1 MQVLGRIKVTV
12 DGNAVL
18 TEKGAKISLGG
29 AKRTPVVASDGSV
42 HHSEEMMEA
51 TVEFSALMVP
61 TFDPQVMHNSKDVT
75 INFLGDNG
83 IKYVMSNGI
92 SQNPPDV
99 SDDGK
104 CAFSFFGDAAQKQ

>member
-1 MQVLGRIKVTV
+1 MQVLGRIKVAV
-12 DGNAVL
+12 DGNPVL
-18 TEKGAKISLGG
+18 TEKGAKLNTGG
-29 AKRTPVVASDGSV
+29 PKRAPVVASDGSV
-42 HHSEEMMEA
+42 HYSEEMVEA
-51 TVEFSALMVP
+51 MIEFSALMVP
-61 TFDPQVMHNSKDVT
+61 TFDPQALHNAKNVT

-92 SQNPPDV
+92 SQNPPEV